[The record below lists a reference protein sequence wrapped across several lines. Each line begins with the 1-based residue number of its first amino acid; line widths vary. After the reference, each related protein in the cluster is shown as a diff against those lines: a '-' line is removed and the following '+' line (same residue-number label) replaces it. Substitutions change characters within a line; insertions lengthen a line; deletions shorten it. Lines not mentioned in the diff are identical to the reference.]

1 MHFEVELDVT
11 ELDSLVAVDFL
22 WSHFDQLSKS
32 RIKDAMKKGAV
43 FLERKGERS
52 SLRKAQTPLKIGD
65 KVEVY
70 YDQDYL
76 NMKPQKAEL
85 LTDQIQYSIWLKPA
99 GMPLEGELFGDHLSL
114 LRVADQSYD
123 SERDAY
129 LLYELADDSKGVLL
143 IVHHR
148 RSAATFTA
156 MLENNE
162 IRFKYRVEVSGQFE
176 DSTELDF
183 DDEDFTL
190 KGKLEPVRYVEHTH
204 STVVDL
210 YLNQGESKDICSY
223 FMERGYPVLGDEYI
237 GGNTDRDVMQLGLVE
252 LDFTCPISGDLMH
265 YRAY

>member
-11 ELDSLVAVDFL
+11 ELDSLVAIDFL
-22 WSHFDQLSKS
+22 WGHFDQLSKS

-76 NMKPQKAEL
+76 NFKPMAAEL
-85 LTDQIQYSIWLKPA
+85 LADQIQYSVWLKPA

-114 LRVADQSYD
+114 LRIADQAYEA
-123 SERDAY
+123 ERDAY
-129 LLYELADDSKGVLL
+129 LVYELADDSRGILL

-148 RSAATFTA
+148 RSAAIFTDMA
-156 MLENNE
+156 EKNE
-162 IRFKYRVEVSGQFE
+162 IRFKYRVEVLGQI
-176 DSTELDF
+176 DQASDLNF
-183 DDEDFTL
+183 DDEDYTL
-190 KGKLEPVRYVEHTH
+190 KGRLEPVKYVEHTN
-204 STVVDL
+204 STILDL
-210 YLNQGESKDICSY
+210 YLNQGDSKDICSY
-223 FMERGYPVLGDEYI
+223 FLESGHSVLGDEFI
-237 GGNTDRDVMQLGLVE
+237 GGNTDRDVMQLNLVE

-265 YRAY
+265 YKAY